1 MLFKFYKWYQIT
13 QRIKNVF
20 EDHVSTVLGAI
31 HLKMQSFAGTFQIFY
46 LKFKNCQYNFLKTL
60 NYLKSMSC

>member
-1 MLFKFYKWYQIT
+1 MVLKLHKWYQIT

-46 LKFKNCQYNFLKTL
+46 LKFKN
-60 NYLKSMSC
+60 